1 MKVALYA
8 RVSTADKDQDPETQ
22 LRHLR
27 QIANAHDHVI
37 FREYVDTASG
47 RTIKGRD
54 AYQQMLKD
62 AKAHRF
68 EAIMCYK
75 LDRLHRNLMDAVAF
89 VDGLRLMGVDLIVT
103 SQAIDTSNAMG
114 RAMMQITAVFAELES
129 ANTAERVIIG
139 MDRARAEGKICNR
152 PTMEI
157 TPYQIEKAKA
167 IIRDDPDISQ
177 RALASQFK
185 GISRPTLIKGLR
197 DAGVL

>member
-1 MKVALYA
+1 MNVALYA
-8 RVSTADKDQDPETQ
+8 RVSTTDKEQDPETQ

-27 QIANAHDHVI
+27 AIAQAYGHEIHK
-37 FREYVDTASG
+37 EYVDKASG
-47 RTIKGRD
+47 RTVKGRD

-68 EAIMCYK
+68 NAIMAYK
-75 LDRLHRNLMDAVAF
+75 LDRLHRNLMDAVTF
-89 VDGLRLMGVDLIVT
+89 VDSLRLIGIDLIVT

-139 MDRARAEGKICNR
+139 MERARAEGKLCNR
-152 PTMEI
+152 PTKEL

-167 IIRDDPDISQ
+167 ILRDDPEISQ
-177 RALASQFK
+177 RALASQFD
-185 GISRPTLIKGLR
+185 GISRMTLISGLR
-197 DAGVL
+197 KAGVL

>member
-1 MKVALYA
+1 VKVALYA
-8 RVSTADKDQDPETQ
+8 RVSTTDKEQDPETQ

-27 QIANAHDHVI
+27 AIAQAYGHEIHK
-37 FREYVDTASG
+37 EYVDKASG
-47 RTIKGRD
+47 RTVKGRD

-68 EAIMCYK
+68 NAIMAYK
-75 LDRLHRNLMDAVAF
+75 LDRLHRNLMDAVTF
-89 VDGLRLMGVDLIVT
+89 VDSLRLIGIDLIVT

-139 MDRARAEGKICNR
+139 MERARAEGKLCNR
-152 PTMEI
+152 PTKEL

-167 IIRDDPDISQ
+167 ILRDDPEISQ
-177 RALASQFK
+177 RALASQFD
-185 GISRPTLIKGLR
+185 GISRMTLISGLR
-197 DAGVL
+197 KAGVL

>member
-8 RVSTADKDQDPETQ
+8 RVSTTDKEQDPETQ

-27 QIANAHDHVI
+27 AIAQAYGHEIHK
-37 FREYVDTASG
+37 EYVDKASG
-47 RTIKGRD
+47 RTVKGRD

-68 EAIMCYK
+68 NAIMAYK
-75 LDRLHRNLMDAVAF
+75 LDRLHRNLMDAVTF
-89 VDGLRLMGVDLIVT
+89 VDSLRLIGIDLIVT

-139 MDRARAEGKICNR
+139 MERARAEGKLCNR
-152 PTMEI
+152 PTKEL

-167 IIRDDPDISQ
+167 ILRDDPEISQ
-177 RALASQFK
+177 RALASQFD
-185 GISRPTLIKGLR
+185 GISRMTLISGLR
-197 DAGVL
+197 KAGVL